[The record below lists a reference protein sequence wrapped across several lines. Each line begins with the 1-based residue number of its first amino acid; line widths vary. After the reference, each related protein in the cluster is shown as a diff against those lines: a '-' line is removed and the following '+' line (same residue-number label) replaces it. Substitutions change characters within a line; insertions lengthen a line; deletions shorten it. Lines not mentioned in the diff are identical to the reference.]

1 VHTSPA
7 AADIV
12 SDAVTAGAIQ
22 VPANGQPIV
31 LLADSQTVGGYPK
44 IATVI
49 RADLPRLAHL
59 RPGTRV
65 QFQAVTAAQARQA
78 LQDQRDAWANWLATR
93 EAFLPPGFIDEAA
106 LYDSNLISG
115 QIRAEF

>member
-1 VHTSPA
+1 
-7 AADIV
+7 
-12 SDAVTAGAIQ
+12 
-22 VPANGQPIV
+22 
-31 LLADSQTVGGYPK
+31 
-44 IATVI
+44 
-49 RADLPRLAHL
+49 
-59 RPGTRV
+59 V